1 MTREDRPDTGRDRRI
16 EPRIDW
22 TRIVAAPRARRDHPV
37 PAWRD
42 RRYWRW
48 SLLVALLLVDAMR
61 ETAGLSESQWAAAHA
76 QLFTMAVERQVAI
89 NADHPYVQAF
99 WELFEHLDSNTQQES
114 LDHSRNGDY
123 VAVSLVEFEARAHKA
138 GLGIPGGDITELKR
152 FLRTS
157 RRRKFHDIKTVNS
170 KVTGGSKKCWIFK
183 MERD

>member
-1 MTREDRPDTGRDRRI
+1 MRI
-16 EPRIDW
+16 
-22 TRIVAAPRARRDHPV
+22 AKNHGQMMA
-37 PAWRD
+37 
-42 RRYWRW
+42 
-48 SLLVALLLVDAMR
+48 LVDAMR

-138 GLGIPGGDITELKR
+138 GLGIPGGDLTELKR